1 MTKYTLER
9 ANALTFNIKSMK
21 EILDILT
28 AKDMTITIE
37 GIINKSHHQNEWQ
50 GDSDM
55 GEALKSAMIDVVT
68 EKLNEY
74 TAEFEAL

>member
-1 MTKYTLER
+1 MTEETLTH
-9 ANALTFNIKSMK
+9 ANALKHDIKEMN

-28 AKDMTITIE
+28 AKDMVITIE
-37 GIINKSHHQNEWQ
+37 CIHERLHYQKEWQ
-50 GDSDM
+50 GDSAM
-55 GEALKSAMIDVVT
+55 GEAFKSVMIDVAT